1 MVGLW
6 MKNKKKV
13 LESIKKKLDEG
24 WFERRTLQ
32 VARNERAYELN
43 VESKERAVKKQ
54 VHVIKKMTRPSLKI
68 PPGLR
73 P

>member
-1 MVGLW
+1 
-6 MKNKKKV
+6 MKNKRKV
-13 LESIKKKLDEG
+13 LESIKKTLDEG
-24 WFERRTLQ
+24 WAVRRSRQ

-54 VHVIKKMTRPSLKI
+54 VHIIKKTTRSSLKI